1 MRPPTQRRWQEIFA
15 IPDNP
20 MSATQAPTQPF
31 DQLAREMRSHI
42 QELAHHVQDLHNH
55 SGTYTQDPAYPG
67 RDHTEI
73 HDNITLAYRHLED
86 ARMRLG
92 KAIQAFDGGVSVYDK

>member
-1 MRPPTQRRWQEIFA
+1 MRPPTQRRWQEIFV

-31 DQLAREMRSHI
+31 DQLARDLRRRI
-42 QELAHHVQDLHNH
+42 AELGLQVRELHEHEQAFVKDDTHPERDLSELHANL
-55 SGTYTQDPAYPG
+55 
-67 RDHTEI
+67 
-73 HDNITLAYRHLED
+73 TLAYRHLED

-92 KAIQAFDGGVSVYDK
+92 KAIQAFDGGISVYDK